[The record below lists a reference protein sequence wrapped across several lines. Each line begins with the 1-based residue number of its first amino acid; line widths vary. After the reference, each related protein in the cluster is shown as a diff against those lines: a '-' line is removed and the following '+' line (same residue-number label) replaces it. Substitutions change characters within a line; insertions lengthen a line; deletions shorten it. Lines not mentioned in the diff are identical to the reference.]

1 MNKRNNDSNKEK
13 VMNNK
18 IYLNSKNPNNIYYNN
33 KRKFFPKDSSQI
45 IEKMINKTQNN
56 KKNENNGIIQGNEE
70 EKSYSSQ
77 NSKNNIKKEYNA
89 KEDNNSPN
97 ISYDN
102 NIFNSQNMMNGE
114 VNEEF
119 GEKEFNSI
127 STTDG
132 GDNKTLNNNKELY
145 EKYRLIKNYKNWNGD
160 NYFIFKAHMIEG
172 PCNFRPTLMTGC
184 IITIPTILFFIFNT
198 TFMEKKLTILVL
210 FIILIL
216 YLFALIFMLIASFT
230 EPGIIRRF
238 NFNKKNMNNINNI
251 QNFKRKEAKIFQL
264 GYIINYKFC
273 SSCGIIRPNRSTHCS
288 DCNNCVERLDHHCL
302 WIGNCTGKRNYLY
315 FFIFLILLN
324 ILYILFIIFCIAHII
339 MSVNENKKNKSVAES
354 FCEIIISLYIIIYCF
369 IIMWFII
376 ALLIYHLKLIFN
388 NTTTKEELRN
398 AFKNNQGN
406 PYKRNTLTNIKT
418 MLIPKIKKYSILD
431 ILRGDVKEISDY
443 NKKGSLFYKK
453 KEDINLKINET
464 KETLKQKEIYIHYQ
478 RENSKPIN
486 EEYEY
491 DNILNNDKYQNKSI
505 DMNNSYFLS
514 NASFKSST
522 SLKEDITKNHL
533 SKSFIKQ
540 NILKF
545 IQNTEKKQIK
555 NNNYSSQKIN

>member
-1 MNKRNNDSNKEK
+1 MPYQEINELENIDAQKQKYYPNTNNNYIQNNLSSNNSMNKQNIRIN
-13 VMNNK
+13 MN
-18 IYLNSKNPNNIYYNN
+18 I
-33 KRKFFPKDSSQI
+33 
-45 IEKMINKTQNN
+45 
-56 KKNENNGIIQGNEE
+56 
-70 EKSYSSQ
+70 
-77 NSKNNIKKEYNA
+77 
-89 KEDNNSPN
+89 
-97 ISYDN
+97 
-102 NIFNSQNMMNGE
+102 
-114 VNEEF
+114 
-119 GEKEFNSI
+119 
-127 STTDG
+127 
-132 GDNKTLNNNKELY
+132 NNNQ
-145 EKYRLIKNYKNWNGD
+145 
-160 NYFIFKAHMIEG
+160 
-172 PCNFRPTLMTGC
+172 
-184 IITIPTILFFIFNT
+184 
-198 TFMEKKLTILVL
+198 
-210 FIILIL
+210 
-216 YLFALIFMLIASFT
+216 S
-230 EPGIIRRF
+230 
-238 NFNKKNMNNINNI
+238 KKNMNNINNI

-273 SSCGIIRPNRSTHCS
+273 PSCGIIRPNRSTHCS
-288 DCNNCVERLDHHCL
+288 DCNNCVERLDHHCP

-406 PYKRNTLTNIKT
+406 PYKRNALTNIKT

-453 KEDINLKINET
+453 KEDINLKINEN
-464 KETLKQKEIYIHYQ
+464 KETLKQKETYIHYQ

-522 SLKEDITKNHL
+522 SLKKDITKNHL
-533 SKSFIKQ
+533 SKSFIKKD
-540 NILKF
+540 ILKF

-555 NNNYSSQKIN
+555 NNNYSGQKIN

>member
-1 MNKRNNDSNKEK
+1 
-13 VMNNK
+13 
-18 IYLNSKNPNNIYYNN
+18 
-33 KRKFFPKDSSQI
+33 
-45 IEKMINKTQNN
+45 
-56 KKNENNGIIQGNEE
+56 
-70 EKSYSSQ
+70 
-77 NSKNNIKKEYNA
+77 
-89 KEDNNSPN
+89 
-97 ISYDN
+97 
-102 NIFNSQNMMNGE
+102 
-114 VNEEF
+114 
-119 GEKEFNSI
+119 
-127 STTDG
+127 
-132 GDNKTLNNNKELY
+132 
-145 EKYRLIKNYKNWNGD
+145 
-160 NYFIFKAHMIEG
+160 
-172 PCNFRPTLMTGC
+172 
-184 IITIPTILFFIFNT
+184 
-198 TFMEKKLTILVL
+198 
-210 FIILIL
+210 
-216 YLFALIFMLIASFT
+216 
-230 EPGIIRRF
+230 
-238 NFNKKNMNNINNI
+238 
-251 QNFKRKEAKIFQL
+251 
-264 GYIINYKFC
+264 
-273 SSCGIIRPNRSTHCS
+273 
-288 DCNNCVERLDHHCL
+288 
-302 WIGNCTGKRNYLY
+302 
-315 FFIFLILLN
+315 
-324 ILYILFIIFCIAHII
+324 

-555 NNNYSSQKIN
+555 NNNYSGQK